1 MKRMYVLGPNGMLG
15 QMVCNYF
22 GQRGGW
28 NVQRISERFD
38 HENLV
43 DHFRR
48 YDAEPTAVFVNGI
61 GAIPQKIASAPDLML
76 ANVLLPLELSRTL
89 ARQHRLVHPSTDG
102 VFRGDLG
109 RPYPSTAEPDAKN
122 IYGWSKL
129 QAERIL
135 MARPDTLVIRTSIIG
150 PNASAASGLLQWFL
164 SQPRG
169 AALRGFT
176 NDQWNG
182 MTTLQWCV
190 EVERLLA
197 GAVDPQARLIQFG
210 SRYAYSKYDMLSL
223 FKAAFRPD
231 ITVEPAEHPQQIDWR
246 LQPDIEVPGL
256 PEQLEQLRPLLVA
269 P

>member
-15 QMVCNYF
+15 QMVRNYF
-22 GQRGGW
+22 GHLGGW
-28 NVQRISERFD
+28 SVQCISERFD

-48 YDAEPTAVFVNGI
+48 YDAEPPAVFVNGI
-61 GAIPQKIASAPDLML
+61 GAIPQKVSRAQDFTLPNI
-76 ANVLLPLELSRTL
+76 LLPLELSRTL
-89 ARQHRLVHPSTDG
+89 ARQHHLVHPSTDC

-109 RPYPSTAEPDAKN
+109 RPYPSTAEPDANN

-135 MARPDTLVIRTSIIG
+135 MTRPNTLVIRTSIIG

-169 AALRGFT
+169 ATLRGFT
-176 NDQWNG
+176 NHQWNG

-190 EVERLLA
+190 EVERLFA
-197 GAVDPQARLIQFG
+197 GAFDPQARLIQFG

-223 FKAAFRPD
+223 LKTAFRPD
-231 ITVEPAEHPQQIDWR
+231 ITVEPVEHPQQIDWR

-256 PEQLEQLRPLLVA
+256 PEQLEQLRPLLEA